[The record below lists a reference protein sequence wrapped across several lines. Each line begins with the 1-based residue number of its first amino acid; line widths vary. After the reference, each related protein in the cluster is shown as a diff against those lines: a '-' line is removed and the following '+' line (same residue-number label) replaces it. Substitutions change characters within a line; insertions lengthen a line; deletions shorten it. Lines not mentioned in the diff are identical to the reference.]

1 MGFMKTRQ
9 CLLFVLCA
17 LVLSGCF
24 ARTNAGYSFGPEHPA
39 VNINAHANFALWGAA
54 LRGCFAGNIQE
65 VGLAVEGGIPFLGN
79 QPKADGDFISYMYA
93 GVNVLQLGLIDG
105 DGRIGAGSPWL
116 QLCGGW
122 CTGDEQSGTCTT
134 LNLDTEYSL
143 RFGPFEAEPYIGV
156 SLGFFFY
163 NIPKFH

>member
-1 MGFMKTRQ
+1 MA
-9 CLLFVLCA
+9 VPA
-17 LVLSGCF
+17 SIPSSN
-24 ARTNAGYSFGPEHPA
+24 ARSAAGSTP
-39 VNINAHANFALWGAA
+39 
-54 LRGCFAGNIQE
+54 
-65 VGLAVEGGIPFLGN
+65 
-79 QPKADGDFISYMYA
+79 FISD
-93 GVNVLQLGLIDG
+93 LLLSLGRYLIDG

-116 QLCGGW
+116 QLGGGW

-156 SLGFFFY
+156 SLGVFFY